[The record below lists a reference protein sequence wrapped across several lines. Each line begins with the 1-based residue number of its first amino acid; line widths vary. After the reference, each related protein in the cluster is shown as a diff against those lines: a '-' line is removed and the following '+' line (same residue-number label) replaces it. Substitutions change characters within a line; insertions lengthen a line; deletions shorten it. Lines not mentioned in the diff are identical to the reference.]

1 MTLVTTSRRSTPV
14 IRSIAKDL
22 AFATGAR
29 YLARGKHGLRE
40 IATDHDLFIVFEQQ
54 NSEILMTVYGNSEQ
68 VLCRIVRSNESDVR
82 EGVLFRGIRTSD
94 KELASALKNSCPVQS
109 IDDDSMI
116 LIYDGPQRRCIKL
129 SLVPGTLHDA

>member
-40 IATDHDLFIVFEQQ
+40 IAEEDDIFIIIEQQ
-54 NSEILMTVYGNSEQ
+54 KSDNLITLYDEGVPSQ
-68 VLCRIVRSNESDVR
+68 RRIIKKHESGIR
-82 EGVLFRGIRTSD
+82 EGAFVRGIKTSD
-94 KELASALKNSCPVQS
+94 KALGSLLENSSPVQY
-109 IDDDSMI
+109 IDDERLI
-116 LIYDGPQRRCIKL
+116 LIFDGPQKRCMKL
-129 SLVPGTLHDA
+129 TLIPVVT